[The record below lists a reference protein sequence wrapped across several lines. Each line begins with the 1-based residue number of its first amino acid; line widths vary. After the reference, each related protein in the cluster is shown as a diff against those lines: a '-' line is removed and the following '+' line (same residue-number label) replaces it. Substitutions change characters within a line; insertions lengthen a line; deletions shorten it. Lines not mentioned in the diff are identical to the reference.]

1 MSYTQHLARPV
12 LNIAPIEIPDTA
24 IQVDVFAYDPTTG
37 HETLDQLRRTY
48 RGTHAVARRGAHI
61 VCLPR
66 IQSAPAVGGA
76 QEALPLHE
84 NLGMVAA
91 LLRETLID
99 YFHSQH
105 RPVISHSNDRVPRGE
120 LPDSRAGKHR
130 IEIQPPGEQIAVA
143 WTVGNRSG
151 LTIANYL
158 NKIDQFSG

>member
-91 LLRETLID
+91 LLREPSSITSTANIGQ
-99 YFHSQH
+99 SS
-105 RPVISHSNDRVPRGE
+105 VTVTTV
-120 LPDSRAGKHR
+120 SRAENCPTRGQGSTASKSSHR
-130 IEIQPPGEQIAVA
+130 A
-143 WTVGNRSG
+143 S
-151 LTIANYL
+151 
-158 NKIDQFSG
+158 K